1 MYFLRKNKKSRTV
14 QNWIVYILCLY
25 YCLKNMSLV
34 CHGICFRHMF
44 VLLVIVN
51 IFGCSSILYCCILH
65 ILQYVPLSFLYL
77 LRTKFPIEH
86 TTQIFFFTFL
96 CSDPL
101 IQCMKRQK
109 SIEIHQGPKTNSVQ
123 LYCLS
128 VVLSGLIHAF
138 NTYKYVC
145 VLRRNGKTQIIY
157 CSLL

>member
-1 MYFLRKNKKSRTV
+1 M
-14 QNWIVYILCLY
+14 YILCLY

-86 TTQIFFFTFL
+86 TTQIFFFYFFMLWPFNPMYEEAKEHRNTL
-96 CSDPL
+96 
-101 IQCMKRQK
+101 
-109 SIEIHQGPKTNSVQ
+109 GGKTNSVQ

-145 VLRRNGKTQIIY
+145 VLRRNGKT
-157 CSLL
+157 